1 MPRRGDWLAKPA
13 VYTTAA
19 VVLGL
24 CVYAFS
30 LGSELTNGSF
40 KVEPLAV
47 YFLAKGIF
55 CAMSLVLT
63 YSVLEALRNLREET

>member
-13 VYTTAA
+13 VYTAAA

-30 LGSELTNGSF
+30 LGTELTQGKF
-40 KVEPLAV
+40 KVDPLAV

-63 YSVLEALRNLREET
+63 YAVLEALRSMRE

>member
-13 VYTTAA
+13 VYTAAA

-24 CVYAFS
+24 CVYVFF
-30 LGSELTNGSF
+30 LGTELTQGKF
-40 KVEPLAV
+40 KADPLAI

-55 CAMSLVLT
+55 CSMSLILS
-63 YSVLEALRNLREET
+63 YAVLEAIRNLRE

>member
-1 MPRRGDWLAKPA
+1 MPRRRDLLAKPV

-30 LGSELTNGSF
+30 LGTEVTKGTF

-55 CAMSLVLT
+55 CAMSLILT
-63 YSVLEALRNLREET
+63 YSVLETLRSLRE

>member
-1 MPRRGDWLAKPA
+1 MPRRGAWLGKPM

-19 VVLGL
+19 VVLAL

-30 LGSELTNGSF
+30 LDTKLTLGKF
-40 KVEPLAV
+40 KVDPLGV

-55 CAMSLVLT
+55 CAMSLILT
-63 YSVLEALRNLREET
+63 YAVLEALRNLRE

>member
-1 MPRRGDWLAKPA
+1 MPRRGDWLAKPV
-13 VYTTAA
+13 VYAAAA
-19 VVLGL
+19 VVFGL

-30 LGSELTNGSF
+30 LGAELTNGTF
-40 KVEPLAV
+40 KADPLAV

-63 YSVLEALRNLREET
+63 YSVLEALRNLRE